1 MTGTN
6 RRKQHALFIANKIHS
21 SLVFNMAKLEGNPFT
36 YPEIKTLLDGVT
48 VGGHKLSD
56 QEQVLR
62 ISNGW
67 KKLIQL
73 IKNEEFKLNKET
85 AINLNV
91 CIAEGEALA
100 VGDFRD
106 GNVLIGGTSYI
117 PPKAEKLYALFQE
130 LIDRTNLKK
139 SPDNAYEFF
148 LQSAAN
154 QFFWDGNK
162 RTGQLMMNGLLLE
175 SGHLPVSIPARS
187 QLQYNQAM
195 TRFYNT
201 GDMEEMKDFLNI
213 YAQEIAAPFIDEELE
228 R

>member
-1 MTGTN
+1 
-6 RRKQHALFIANKIHS
+6 
-21 SLVFNMAKLEGNPFT
+21 MAKLEGNPFT

-162 RTGQLMMNGLLLE
+162 RTG
-175 SGHLPVSIPARS
+175 
-187 QLQYNQAM
+187 
-195 TRFYNT
+195 
-201 GDMEEMKDFLNI
+201 
-213 YAQEIAAPFIDEELE
+213 
-228 R
+228 